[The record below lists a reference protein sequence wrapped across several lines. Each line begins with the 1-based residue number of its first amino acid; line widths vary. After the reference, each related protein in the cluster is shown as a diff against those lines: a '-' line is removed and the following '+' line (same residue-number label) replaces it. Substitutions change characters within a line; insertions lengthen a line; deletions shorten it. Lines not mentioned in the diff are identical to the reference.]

1 MAFVIYNGTTS
12 GNDTE
17 DMNEILDKLIEMW
30 DFDSVDQE
38 SERHSATYG
47 NAMIRT
53 STQNGRYALELV
65 DEAILIEN
73 LGYYNSNTYT
83 IVKTD
88 NAILLA
94 LGVANSKW
102 DVWVIGTLTNIDGTT
117 GKGILGVAGDTGA
130 WYAVLGDSTQ
140 ANVTDT
146 LRTSQDIAQLVSY
159 VSAEGGWYFDNAF
172 RTLIAQ
178 SATLKGKYQVGED
191 VYYIAGRSAIK
202 E

>member
-1 MAFVIYNGTTS
+1 MAFIIYNGTTS
-12 GNDTE
+12 GNNTS

-53 STQNGRYALELV
+53 STQNGRFALELV

-73 LGYYNSNTYT
+73 LGYFNSNTYT

-88 NAILLA
+88 NAVMLA
-94 LGVANSKW
+94 LGAGSGIW
-102 DVWVIGTLTNIDGTT
+102 DVWIIGTLTNIDGTT
-117 GKGILGVAGDTGA
+117 GKGIIGIAGSTGA

-146 LRTSQDIAQLVSY
+146 LRTSQDIAQLVPY
-159 VSAEGGWYFDNAF
+159 VSTQGGWYFDNAY
-172 RTLIAQ
+172 RLLIAQ
-178 SATLKGKYQVGED
+178 SAALKGKYQIGED

>member
-53 STQNGRYALELV
+53 STQDGRFALELV

-88 NAILLA
+88 NAVMLA
-94 LGVANSKW
+94 LGAGSGTW
-102 DVWVIGTLTNIDGTT
+102 DVWIIGKLTNIDGTT
-117 GKGILGVAGDTGA
+117 GKGIIGIVSGTGA

-146 LRTSQDIAQLVSY
+146 LRSSQDIAQLVPY
-159 VSAEGGWYFDNAF
+159 VSTQGGWYFDNAY
-172 RTLIAQ
+172 RLLIGLNN
-178 SATLKGKYQVGED
+178 TLKGKYQIGED

>member
-17 DMNEILDKLIEMW
+17 DMNEILDKIIEMW
-30 DFDSVDQE
+30 DFDEVDQE

-47 NAMIRT
+47 DAMIRT
-53 STQNGRYALELV
+53 STQDGRFALELV

-73 LGYYNSNTYT
+73 LGYYNQNVYT

-88 NAILLA
+88 NAVMLA
-94 LGVANSKW
+94 LGAGSGTW
-102 DVWVIGTLTNIDGTT
+102 DVWIIGTLTNIDGTT
-117 GKGILGVAGDTGA
+117 GKGIVGIAAGTGA

-140 ANVTDT
+140 MNITDT
-146 LRTSQDIAQLVSY
+146 LRTSQDIAQLIPY

-172 RTLIAQ
+172 RTIIAQ

-191 VYYIAGRSAIK
+191 VYYFAGRSAIK

>member
-30 DFDSVDQE
+30 DFDEVDQE

-47 NAMIRT
+47 NAKIRT
-53 STQNGRYALELV
+53 STQDGRYALELV

-73 LGYYNSNTYT
+73 LGYYNQNVYT

-88 NAILLA
+88 NAVMLA
-94 LGVANSKW
+94 LGAGSGTW
-102 DVWVIGTLTNIDGTT
+102 DVWIIGTLTNIDGTT
-117 GKGILGVAGDTGA
+117 GKGIVGIAAGTGA

-140 ANVTDT
+140 MNITDT
-146 LRTSQDIAQLVSY
+146 LRTSQDIAQLIPY
-159 VSAEGGWYFDNAF
+159 VSASGGWYFDNAF

-191 VYYIAGRSAIK
+191 VYYFAGRSAIK